1 MISSPRKE
9 AISSA
14 RKEGFEQVQSSEE
27 QGAEACAAAAY
38 AHTAL
43 QPAQQRALGEGL
55 ISDAVLSDAQAA
67 CTGESSATLE
77 GEAEGSLETL
87 EEGHTSTL
95 AGRPRWVR
103 ASASRNGLL
112 LVGDRIRE
120 FKKMGHAA
128 VKSFKWQDAITHY
141 TDALKLCTG
150 KMNQGGDGVVQLLY
164 ANRSAAYSGCRQ
176 FAEALAD
183 ADHCISIENS
193 GSLRPHTLAV

>member
-1 MISSPRKE
+1 MTASYSSSLKASCSTPPKSRATSPRKEVISSPRKE

-14 RKEGFEQVQSSEE
+14 RKEGFEQVPSSEE
-27 QGAEACAAAAY
+27 QGAEACAAAAH
-38 AHTAL
+38 ARTAL
-43 QPAQQRALGEGL
+43 EP
-55 ISDAVLSDAQAA
+55 
-67 CTGESSATLE
+67 ATLE
-77 GEAEGSLETL
+77 GEAEGSIDTL
-87 EEGHTSTL
+87 EAAHTSTL

-150 KMNQGGDGVVQLLY
+150 SVNQGGDGVVQLLY
-164 ANRSAAYSGCRQ
+164 ANRSAAYAGCRQ